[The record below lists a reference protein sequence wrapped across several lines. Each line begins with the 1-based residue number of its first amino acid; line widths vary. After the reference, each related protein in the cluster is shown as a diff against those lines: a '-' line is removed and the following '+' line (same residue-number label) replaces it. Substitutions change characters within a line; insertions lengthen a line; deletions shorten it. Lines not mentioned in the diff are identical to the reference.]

1 MSIFEAVEKI
11 LEKSKQDGVDIG
23 VAYDKTEKTDDLKK
37 AFEFLQENQIAIL
50 KLRSAGREEE
60 LKVLCN
66 MATAGADL
74 SIRKYIS
81 ALYSEGIIE
90 R

>member
-1 MSIFEAVEKI
+1 MMYESVTEI
-11 LEKSKQDGVDIG
+11 LKKAKEDGADIG
-23 VAYDKTEKTDDLKK
+23 VAYDRMEKTDDLRK
-37 AFEFLQENQIAIL
+37 AFEFLRENQIAIL
-50 KLRSAGREEE
+50 KLRNAGRNEE

-66 MATAGADL
+66 MAVADDKKT
-74 SIRKYIS
+74 IRKYIN

>member
-1 MSIFEAVEKI
+1 MYELVTKI
-11 LEKSKQDGVDIG
+11 LNKSREDGADIG
-23 VAYDKTEKTDDLKK
+23 VAYDRMEKTDDLRR
-37 AFEFLQENQIAIL
+37 AFEFLQKNQIAIL

-60 LKVLCN
+60 FKVLCS
-66 MATAGADL
+66 MAAADDKKT
-74 SIRKYIS
+74 IRKYIN